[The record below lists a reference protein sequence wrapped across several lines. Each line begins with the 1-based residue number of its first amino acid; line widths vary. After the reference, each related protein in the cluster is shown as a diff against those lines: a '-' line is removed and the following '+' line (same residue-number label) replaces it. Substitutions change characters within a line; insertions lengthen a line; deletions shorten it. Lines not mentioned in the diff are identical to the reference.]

1 MAGRRLDLC
10 SRFVPNVCGSRL
22 LIFDDGFFFD
32 VLLTLAAYQS
42 PWPLPASREFPH
54 RHERVGKWRAPRD
67 GHNAY
72 PKHAIWISTW
82 PRRLPCGGGSRSL
95 AKSLRVGSERL
106 DTVEWFPTEIPQ
118 ARLEKEGPV
127 GREAEVSVEQFRRR
141 ADECR
146 RLAAAARNASDR
158 AFWLGLVER
167 WQTLE
172 SQKARQAVRP
182 KSRSPLRR
190 QSELPADG

>member
-1 MAGRRLDLC
+1 MGTQFAVR
-10 SRFVPNVCGSRL
+10 N
-22 LIFDDGFFFD
+22 
-32 VLLTLAAYQS
+32 
-42 PWPLPASREFPH
+42 
-54 RHERVGKWRAPRD
+54 
-67 GHNAY
+67 
-72 PKHAIWISTW
+72 W
-82 PRRLPCGGGSRSL
+82 PRQVAKL

-106 DTVEWFPTEIPQ
+106 GTVVSDRDC
-118 ARLEKEGPV
+118 ASSRLEKEAPV
-127 GREAEVSVEQFRRR
+127 GREVEVSVEQFRRR

-172 SQKARQAVRP
+172 SQKAQQAVRD

-190 QSELPADG
+190 HELPADG